1 MARALEWHSR
11 GRGFDSRRLQFFSVI
26 DNDDSCSARNGNLLL
41 PHGEVKTP
49 VFMPVGTNATIKGVT
64 EFDVREI
71 DLKIILSNVY
81 HLYLRPGISVIEKA
95 GGLHSF
101 MNWKKNILTDSG
113 GYQIFSLAKLGKIT
127 DNGYEFQS
135 HIDGSRHFLSPEDV
149 VDIQWKLGVD
159 IQMVLDECTAPGISE
174 QDAVTALERTTLWA
188 NRSREKFVRLKNKN
202 NADDLTC
209 PRIFAIVQGNF
220 FKHLRERSAEELI
233 PLDFD
238 GYAIG
243 GLSVG
248 EAADQ
253 YNEFVSYSARLLPRD
268 KPVYLMGVGTP
279 EYILNAVEAGV
290 DMFDCVFPTRAAR
303 NGLIFSRNGKMN
315 IRNEKFKLD
324 TEPIDSEC
332 ACYTC
337 RHYSRSYLRHLNNI
351 SEISGIILLTI
362 HNISFFNEFMGNIR
376 QAIKKSRFLNFK
388 KEFLGNY
395 KK

>member
-11 GRGFDSRRLQFFSVI
+11 GRGFNSRRLQFFSVI
-26 DNDDSCSARNGNLLL
+26 DNDNSCQARNGNLLL
-41 PHGEVKTP
+41 PHGDVKTP

-64 EFDVREI
+64 EFDLNEI

-81 HLYLRPGISVIEKA
+81 HLYLRPGISVIENA
-95 GGLHSF
+95 GGLHAF

-113 GYQIFSLAKLGKIT
+113 GYQIFSLAKLGKVT
-127 DNGYEFQS
+127 DDGYEFQS

-149 VDIQWKLGVD
+149 VDIQWKLGID

-174 QDAVTALERTTLWA
+174 KDAVRALERTTLWA
-188 NRSREKFVRLKNKN
+188 KKSKDLFVRLKNKKIT
-202 NADDLTC
+202 DELTS
-209 PRIFAIVQGNF
+209 PKSFAIVQGNF
-220 FKHLRERSAEELI
+220 FKNLRQRSADELI
-233 PLDFD
+233 PMDFD

-253 YNEFVSYSARLLPRD
+253 YNEFVAFTACLLPRN

-279 EYILNAVEAGV
+279 EYMLNAVEAGV

-315 IRNEKFKLD
+315 IRNEKYKLD
-324 TEPIDSEC
+324 TEPIDPEC

-337 RHYSRSYLRHLNNI
+337 RHYSRSYLRHLNNV

-362 HNISFFNEFMGNIR
+362 HNIYFFHEFMENIR
-376 QAIKKSRFLNFK
+376 KAIKDSRFLNFK
-388 KEFLGNY
+388 KEFLAKY
-395 KK
+395 IK